1 MCELKS
7 PGMNFLPIFL
17 GALDCSS
24 TVNICDLLPLVQ
36 VVFEKVL
43 QLELELELNLE
54 LDQDQS
60 QGIA

>member
-17 GALDCSS
+17 GALDCSP

-36 VVFEKVL
+36 VVYSLRE
-43 QLELELELNLE
+43 LELELELALE
-54 LDQDQS
+54 LEQDQS
-60 QGIA
+60 TARA